1 MGKLDTVVG
10 DLRAEFSNTVKL
22 LETSFDKLKAENTG
36 PKDELKLVK
45 TEFENSTTKMAELET
60 KLQEVQGDSIANEQY
75 TRKKCAY
82 IWIERRMRVRTV

>member
-22 LETSFDKLKAENTG
+22 LQTSFDKLKAENAG